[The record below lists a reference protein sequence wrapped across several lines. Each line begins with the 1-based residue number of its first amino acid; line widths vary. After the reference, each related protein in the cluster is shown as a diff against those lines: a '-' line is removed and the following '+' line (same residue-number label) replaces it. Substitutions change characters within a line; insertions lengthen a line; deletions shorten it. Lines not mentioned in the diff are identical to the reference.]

1 MMHHTVGCA
10 VQYDPLRSA
19 FTGAATVCAFRKSE
33 NPHGGTLIFSLTEVA
48 EPFLHDLGERR
59 TQHLHQFDPTH
70 PSHLRTSQTFP
81 TYMKYMASHKK
92 PGCALPIV
100 TSGCTSGRATTAGQ
114 GNTQP
119 SSVREEGHSTCTS
132 PSATRVEGPRPDS
145 GQERAAVPVREHDVP
160 VEHVRPS
167 RDVHQCVQDDAAAA
181 VRLSQSADGHATA
194 SSHVAVDTAAAQVA
208 PSENSGAQCELAAP
222 PAAAGDMT
230 SLHAAPTVSREDNAS
245 SEANLPPA
253 KAQHE
258 VQSPAGEPP
267 SRDDLDKSVDAAGV
281 DPTKQKSPQ
290 PMKSRPSGRARKIPL
305 AKRSCALMRCMKSGH
320 PLATS
325 FHVMT
330 PSRLL
335 HMPRSAA
342 DTRPRQVLQ
351 LLPPAKRSSL
361 CRSHRRRR
369 RPPAPARPSA
379 PMLRLRQTDPHR
391 NVFGRFL
398 RAQDVRIDLSRT
410 TTAHNWTRLSVV
422 DVNFQR

>member
-1 MMHHTVGCA
+1 MIHHTVGCA

-33 NPHGGTLIFSLTEVA
+33 KHHGGTLIFSLTEVA

-281 DPTKQKSPQ
+281 DPTKQKSPPADEEQ
-290 PMKSRPSGRARKIPL
+290 AVRSGEEDSTGKEELRADALHEVVPPARDILPRDDPKPSASHAQECG
-305 AKRSCALMRCMKSGH
+305 GYQTT
-320 PLATS
+320 TS
-325 FHVMT
+325 PT
-330 PSRLL
+330 
-335 HMPRSAA
+335 AIA
-342 DTRPRQVLQ
+342 
-351 LLPPAKRSSL
+351 PPAKRSSL

-369 RPPAPARPSA
+369 RPPGPCTTLRTDVTSSSNRSASQCFRTFLARA
-379 PMLRLRQTDPHR
+379 RCPH
-391 NVFGRFL
+391 
-398 RAQDVRIDLSRT
+398 
-410 TTAHNWTRLSVV
+410 
-422 DVNFQR
+422 